1 MFKCYDQFVVGL
13 DYNLNAR
20 TLSEN
25 LTNVHRRQRKET
37 PYYDYPLTRGE
48 LKKKPVLK
56 TERFLPSHQNGLAFL
71 GRIGKASL
79 SELWTI

>member
-37 PYYDYPLTRGE
+37 PYYDYPLTTEDRTILAAGANW
-48 LKKKPVLK
+48 KKSP
-56 TERFLPSHQNGLAFL
+56 F
-71 GRIGKASL
+71 
-79 SELWTI
+79 